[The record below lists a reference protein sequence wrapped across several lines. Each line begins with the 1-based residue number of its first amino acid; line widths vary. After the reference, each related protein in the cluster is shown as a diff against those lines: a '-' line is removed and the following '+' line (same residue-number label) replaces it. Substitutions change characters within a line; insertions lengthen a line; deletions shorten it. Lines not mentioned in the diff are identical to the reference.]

1 MSDLLFQTNYNPD
14 PERHSLT
21 DLAKPLKIYKA
32 KNPSVSFFTTR
43 SVPFSNHKRA
53 FDNGEYDLYETG
65 RIIDTESLVMRA
77 FNKKNTLMFR
87 DGYEIRSKNEENL
100 KYVKKRLAEIEFV
113 SEKSFDDILREY
125 AYNLVAFHN
134 PYIVK
139 VRKEEASTGEIRK
152 HKNKKKLKPVAAY
165 FCLAPETME
174 KRLNDAGEATRYRQY
189 IGINGRYR
197 EFAEHN
203 IIYTPFNKR
212 SGFTMGTP
220 PLEST
225 KEDILALRRIEESV
239 ETLIYKS
246 LFPIIHLKVGTDKAP
261 AKTLPNGQSE
271 VDVATQ
277 LLENIDDNG
286 GIATS
291 ERIDI
296 TAIGAESL
304 ALRVESYLDYFKKR
318 VFAGLGMSAIDFGDG
333 DCYDELTETL
343 TEDGW
348 KFYNE
353 IPDDSKIGTFNPDTG
368 LIEFH
373 HMNSKYEDL
382 YIGKM
387 ICINNGNVDIKVSP
401 EHTMYIKP
409 RVKQGKESDWIKIK
423 AKDLIGKKYSSFYI
437 LENAEF
443 KQDECNEV
451 FHLEAAERTR
461 GREVKA
467 IDCKKEDFA
476 RLLGW
481 FISEGCIDTYNSNNG
496 NYRLSIP
503 QKEGPKLDDIISTI
517 ENVGLS
523 FSVSNSSRDNIKT
536 VKIYGKTIYEYVRKN
551 IGHLAANKNI
561 PREIFSWSRLA
572 RENLLDS
579 LILGDGHY
587 PISRP
592 NCANYYTTSKQLSDD
607 VQELAMSLGYFC
619 KTKYTKQSN
628 NAHGEYIYRLNI
640 LKGKEENTR
649 LVESSMISEV
659 DYTGI
664 IYCYNVP
671 NHLFVTRRNGKT
683 TIQGN
688 TTGRATGE
696 VLSASLKDSVVT
708 YQVILKNMVTH
719 DIFTELLLESG
730 RYKFPF
736 QIKEE
741 DRVYLEF
748 NTVDTDEKIK
758 VESHALNKATQGVIT
773 SDELR
778 EEIGMPPAPDLSE
791 MHSVKLAEE
800 SNRQSM
806 ELASHAAKI
815 APKPVAGAASKPTAK
830 KTGGATTT
838 KKTKGGNTKTKNT
851 KSGGGSNSAK
861 AKTAPKN
868 QYSSSQQLARSL
880 TLYATSIEDINLV
893 LTKINR
899 ELSDYVMLK
908 ASCGLIDGRDFIPDS
923 VSSEINTHLSYL
935 FDYLSKNNKS
945 FSEIEFKI
953 KKTIDKLSIYVNNID
968 LG

>member
-14 PERHSLT
+14 PQRNAFT
-21 DLAKPLKIYKA
+21 DQAKSIKIYNT
-32 KNPSVSFFTTR
+32 KNPTFSFFTTR
-43 SVPFSNHKRA
+43 SIPWSGHKRA

-100 KYVKKRLAEIEFV
+100 KYIKKRLAEIEYV
-113 SEKSFDDILREY
+113 SNKKFDDILREY

-139 VRKEEASTGEIRK
+139 VRKEQASTGEIRK

-165 FCLAPETME
+165 YCLAPETIE
-174 KRLNDAGEATRYRQY
+174 KRLNDAGDATRFRQY
-189 IGINGRYR
+189 MGMNGKYR

-203 IIYTPFNKR
+203 IIYTPFNRR

-296 TAIGAESL
+296 NAIGAESL

-333 DCYDELTETL
+333 D
-343 TEDGW
+343 
-348 KFYNE
+348 
-353 IPDDSKIGTFNPDTG
+353 
-368 LIEFH
+368 
-373 HMNSKYEDL
+373 
-382 YIGKM
+382 
-387 ICINNGNVDIKVSP
+387 
-401 EHTMYIKP
+401 
-409 RVKQGKESDWIKIK
+409 
-423 AKDLIGKKYSSFYI
+423 
-437 LENAEF
+437 
-443 KQDECNEV
+443 
-451 FHLEAAERTR
+451 
-461 GREVKA
+461 
-467 IDCKKEDFA
+467 
-476 RLLGW
+476 
-481 FISEGCIDTYNSNNG
+481 
-496 NYRLSIP
+496 
-503 QKEGPKLDDIISTI
+503 
-517 ENVGLS
+517 
-523 FSVSNSSRDNIKT
+523 
-536 VKIYGKTIYEYVRKN
+536 
-551 IGHLAANKNI
+551 
-561 PREIFSWSRLA
+561 
-572 RENLLDS
+572 
-579 LILGDGHY
+579 
-587 PISRP
+587 
-592 NCANYYTTSKQLSDD
+592 
-607 VQELAMSLGYFC
+607 
-619 KTKYTKQSN
+619 
-628 NAHGEYIYRLNI
+628 
-640 LKGKEENTR
+640 
-649 LVESSMISEV
+649 
-659 DYTGI
+659 
-664 IYCYNVP
+664 
-671 NHLFVTRRNGKT
+671 
-683 TIQGN
+683 

-708 YQVILKNMVTH
+708 YQVILKNMVT
-719 DIFTELLLESG
+719 DEMFTELLLESG

-758 VESHALNKATQGVIT
+758 VESHALNKATQGVLT
-773 SDELR
+773 TDELR
-778 EEIGMPPAPDLSE
+778 EEIGLPPSPKLSE

-806 ELASHAAKI
+806 ELATHAAKV
-815 APKPVAGAASKPTAK
+815 APKPAAGAGTKPAAK
-830 KTGGATTT
+830 KTGGSTTT
-838 KKTKGGNTKTKNT
+838 KKTKGGNTKTKNS
-851 KSGGGSNSAK
+851 KAGGGSNSAK

-868 QYSSSQQLARSL
+868 QHSASQQLARSL
-880 TLYATSIEDINLV
+880 TLYATSVNDINLV

-899 ELSDYVMLK
+899 ELSDHVMLK
-908 ASCGLIDGRDFIPDS
+908 ASHGLIDGKDFIPKDIN
-923 VSSEINTHLSYL
+923 SEINTAVSNL
-935 FDYLSKNNKS
+935 FDYLSNNSKS

-953 KKTIDKLSIYVNNID
+953 KKTIDELSIYVNNID